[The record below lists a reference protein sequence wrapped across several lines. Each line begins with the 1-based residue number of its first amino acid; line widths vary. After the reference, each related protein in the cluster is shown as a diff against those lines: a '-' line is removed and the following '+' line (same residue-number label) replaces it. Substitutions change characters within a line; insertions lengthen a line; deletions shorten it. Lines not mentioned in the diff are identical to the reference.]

1 MKKHIKKLIS
11 LINEERKAEMEL
23 MISEIKKLSPHR
35 REQLG
40 RAINKVKGKNLGKE
54 LGFNIIQYGRKE
66 IIDTEIS
73 VGDIVLISVGNPLK
87 SDLTGTVTEKG
98 SRYIKVAIENVPK
111 WAVKKHVRIDLYA
124 NDVTFRRMEENLA
137 NLTIKGKDALEY
149 SLHKRQP
156 QEDDKTI
163 LNKTLDFKDKSLN
176 QSQKQAIRKAL
187 ASRNFFL
194 IHGPFGTG
202 KTRTLIE
209 LINQEFILGS
219 KILATAESNAAI
231 DNILERLAKSC
242 PEITMTRLGHPQ
254 RVDKENIQYTLA
266 YKVEKHKL
274 NKKIDEIREKIEKLS
289 KKRDEYTKPTPRY
302 RRGFT
307 DSEIFRLGVQR
318 QGSRGISPATM
329 NSMANWL
336 EKNKD
341 IDKLHN
347 TIKDIENSIIQDI
360 VEKSDVILSTNSSA
374 ALEAIAKTRF
384 DIAIVDEASQA
395 TIPSVLIPIAKAKKF
410 VLAGDHKQLPPTIIS
425 NKAHELEDTLFEE
438 LINKYPD
445 KAALLNTQYRMNQ
458 LLMEFPNS
466 EFYNSKLNSAETVK
480 DIVITD
486 IIEENKLS
494 ETEKVKIEDQLLSDD
509 QPLIFVD
516 TSKIDKHGEK
526 QLKDSKSIINLTEAE
541 TTLEIVDF
549 YQKLGIDDSDIGI
562 ISPYA
567 DQVNLLKDKTNLE
580 VKTVDGFQGREKEI
594 IIISTVRSND
604 KGKIGFL
611 TDLRR
616 LNVALT
622 RAKRKLIIIGN
633 KETLKTNPTYER
645 LIEHAKENKRII
657 TM

>member
-1 MKKHIKKLIS
+1 MKKYIKKLIS

-23 MISEIKKLSPHR
+23 MINEIKKLSPQK
-35 REQLG
+35 REKLG

-54 LGFNIIQYGRKE
+54 LGFNIIQYGRRE

-73 VGDIVLISVGNPLK
+73 VGDIVLISIGNPLK

-98 SRYIKVAIENVPK
+98 SRFIKVAIENVPK
-111 WAVKKHVRIDLYA
+111 WALKKHMRIDLYA
-124 NDVTFRRMEENLA
+124 NDVTFRRMEENLV
-137 NLTIKGKDALEY
+137 NLSIKGKDALEY
-149 SLHKRQP
+149 SLHKRHP
-156 QEDDKTI
+156 QEDNEDI
-163 LNKTLDFKDKSLN
+163 LNKSLTFKDKSLN
-176 QSQKQAIRKAL
+176 ESQKKAIKRAL

-209 LINQEFILGS
+209 LINQEYLLGS

-231 DNILERLAKSC
+231 DNILERLSKSSS
-242 PEITMTRLGHPQ
+242 EINLTRLGHPQ
-254 RVDKENIQYTLA
+254 RVDKENIKYTLA
-266 YKVEKHKL
+266 YKVENHPL
-274 NKKIDEIREKIEKLS
+274 NEKIEELREKIEKLS

-302 RRGFT
+302 RRGYS

-318 QGSRGISPATM
+318 QGGRGISPSTM
-329 NSMANWL
+329 NSMANWI

-341 IDKLHN
+341 VDELHDA
-347 TIKDIENSIIQDI
+347 IKDLENNIIHDI
-360 VEKSDVILSTNSSA
+360 VDKSDVILSTNSSA
-374 ALEAIAKTRF
+374 ALEAIEKTKF
-384 DIAIVDEASQA
+384 NIAIVDEASQA
-395 TIPSVLIPIAKAKKF
+395 TIPSVLIPIAKAQKF

-425 NKAHELEDTLFEE
+425 SKAHELEDTLFEE

-445 KAALLNTQYRMNQ
+445 KSALLNTQYRMNQ

-466 EFYNSKLNSAETVK
+466 EFYNSKLDSAETVK

-494 ETEKVKIEDQLLSDD
+494 ENEKVKIEDQLLSDK

-516 TSKIDKHGEK
+516 TSKIDKNGEK
-526 QLKDSKSIINLTEAE
+526 KLKDSKSIINLAEAE

-549 YQKLGIDDSDIGI
+549 YQKLGIDDKDIGI

-567 DQVNLLKDKTNLE
+567 DQVSLLKNKTDIE

-611 TDLRR
+611 SDLRR

-645 LIEHAKENKRII
+645 LIEYANENKRIV

>member
-1 MKKHIKKLIS
+1 MKKYIKKLIS

-23 MISEIKKLSPHR
+23 MINEIKKLSPQK
-35 REQLG
+35 REKLG

-54 LGFNIIQYGRKE
+54 LGFNIIQYGRRE

-73 VGDIVLISVGNPLK
+73 VGDIVLISIGNPLK

-98 SRYIKVAIENVPK
+98 SRFIKVAIENVPK
-111 WAVKKHVRIDLYA
+111 WALKKHVRIDLYA
-124 NDVTFRRMEENLA
+124 NDVTFRRMEENLV
-137 NLTIKGKDALEY
+137 NLSIKGKDALEY
-149 SLHKRQP
+149 SLHKRHP
-156 QEDDKTI
+156 QEDNEDI
-163 LNKTLDFKDKSLN
+163 LNKSLTFKDKSLN
-176 QSQKQAIRKAL
+176 ESQKKAIKRAL

-209 LINQEFILGS
+209 LINQEYLLGS

-231 DNILERLAKSC
+231 DNILERLSKSSS
-242 PEITMTRLGHPQ
+242 EINLTRLGHPQ
-254 RVDKENIQYTLA
+254 RVDKENIKYTLA
-266 YKVEKHKL
+266 YKVENHPL
-274 NKKIDEIREKIEKLS
+274 NEKIEELREKIEKLS

-302 RRGFT
+302 RRGYS

-318 QGSRGISPATM
+318 QGGRGISPSTM
-329 NSMANWL
+329 NSMANWI

-341 IDKLHN
+341 VDELHDA
-347 TIKDIENSIIQDI
+347 IKDLENNIIYDI
-360 VEKSDVILSTNSSA
+360 VDKSDVILSTNSSA
-374 ALEAIAKTRF
+374 ALEAIEKTKF
-384 DIAIVDEASQA
+384 NIAIVDEASQA
-395 TIPSVLIPIAKAKKF
+395 TIPSVLIPIAKAQKF

-425 NKAHELEDTLFEE
+425 SKAHELEDTLFEE

-445 KAALLNTQYRMNQ
+445 KSALLNTQYRMNQ

-466 EFYNSKLNSAETVK
+466 EFYNSKLDSAETVK

-494 ETEKVKIEDQLLSDD
+494 ETEKVKIEDQLLSDK

-516 TSKIDKHGEK
+516 TSKIDKNGEK
-526 QLKDSKSIINLTEAE
+526 KLKDSKSIINLAEAE

-549 YQKLGIDDSDIGI
+549 YQKLGIDDKDIGI

-567 DQVNLLKDKTNLE
+567 DQVSLLKNKTDIE

-611 TDLRR
+611 SDLRR

-645 LIEHAKENKRII
+645 LIEYANENKRIV

>member
-1 MKKHIKKLIS
+1 MKKYIKKLIS

-23 MISEIKKLSPHR
+23 MINEIKKLSPQK
-35 REQLG
+35 REKLG

-54 LGFNIIQYGRKE
+54 LGFNIIQYGRRE
-66 IIDTEIS
+66 LIDTEIS
-73 VGDIVLISVGNPLK
+73 VGDIVLISIGNPLK

-98 SRYIKVAIENVPK
+98 SRFIKVAIENVPK
-111 WAVKKHVRIDLYA
+111 WALKKHVRIDLYA
-124 NDVTFRRMEENLA
+124 NDVTFRRMEENLV
-137 NLTIKGKDALEY
+137 NLSIKGKDALEY
-149 SLHKRQP
+149 SLHKRHP
-156 QEDDKTI
+156 QEDDEDI
-163 LNKTLDFKDKSLN
+163 LNKSLTFKDKSLN
-176 QSQKQAIRKAL
+176 ESQKKAIKRAL

-209 LINQEFILGS
+209 LINQEYLLGS

-231 DNILERLAKSC
+231 DNILERLSKSSS
-242 PEITMTRLGHPQ
+242 EINLTRLGHPQ
-254 RVDKENIQYTLA
+254 RVDKENIKYTLA
-266 YKVEKHKL
+266 YKVENHPL
-274 NKKIDEIREKIEKLS
+274 NEKIEELREKIEKLS

-302 RRGFT
+302 RRGYS

-318 QGSRGISPATM
+318 QGGRGISPSTM
-329 NSMANWL
+329 NSMANWI

-341 IDKLHN
+341 VDELHN
-347 TIKDIENSIIQDI
+347 TIKDLENNIIHDI
-360 VEKSDVILSTNSSA
+360 VDKSDVILSTNSSA
-374 ALEAIAKTRF
+374 ALEAIEKTKF
-384 DIAIVDEASQA
+384 NIAIVDEASQA
-395 TIPSVLIPIAKAKKF
+395 TIPSVLIPIAKAQKF

-425 NKAHELEDTLFEE
+425 SKAHELEDTLFEE

-445 KAALLNTQYRMNQ
+445 KSALLNTQYRMNQ

-466 EFYNSKLNSAETVK
+466 EFYNSKLDSAETVK

-494 ETEKVKIEDQLLSDD
+494 ETEKFKIEDQLLSDK

-516 TSKIDKHGEK
+516 TSEIDKNGEK
-526 QLKDSKSIINLTEAE
+526 KLKDSKSIINLAEAE

-549 YQKLGIDDSDIGI
+549 YQKLGIDDKDIGI

-567 DQVNLLKDKTNLE
+567 DQVSLLKNKTDIE

-611 TDLRR
+611 SDLRR

-645 LIEHAKENKRII
+645 LIEYANENKRIV

>member
-1 MKKHIKKLIS
+1 MKKYIKKLIS

-23 MISEIKKLSPHR
+23 MINEIKKLSPQK
-35 REQLG
+35 REKLG

-54 LGFNIIQYGRKE
+54 LGFNIIQYGRRE
-66 IIDTEIS
+66 LIDTEIS
-73 VGDIVLISVGNPLK
+73 VGDIVLISIGNPLK

-98 SRYIKVAIENVPK
+98 SRFIKVAIENVPK
-111 WAVKKHVRIDLYA
+111 WALKKHVRIDLYA
-124 NDVTFRRMEENLA
+124 NDVTFRRMEENLV
-137 NLTIKGKDALEY
+137 NLSIKGKDALEY
-149 SLHKRQP
+149 SLHKRHP
-156 QEDDKTI
+156 QEDDEDI
-163 LNKTLDFKDKSLN
+163 LNKSLTFKDKSLN
-176 QSQKQAIRKAL
+176 ESQKKAIKRAL

-209 LINQEFILGS
+209 LINQEYLLGS

-231 DNILERLAKSC
+231 DNILERLSKSSS
-242 PEITMTRLGHPQ
+242 EINLTRLGHPQ
-254 RVDKENIQYTLA
+254 RVDKENIKYTLA
-266 YKVEKHKL
+266 YKVENHPL
-274 NKKIDEIREKIEKLS
+274 NEKIEELREKIEKLS

-302 RRGFT
+302 RRGYS

-318 QGSRGISPATM
+318 QGGRGISPSTM
-329 NSMANWL
+329 NSMANWI

-341 IDKLHN
+341 VDELHN
-347 TIKDIENSIIQDI
+347 TIKDLENNIIHDI
-360 VEKSDVILSTNSSA
+360 VDKSDVILSTNSSA
-374 ALEAIAKTRF
+374 ALEAIEKTKF
-384 DIAIVDEASQA
+384 NIAIVDEASQA
-395 TIPSVLIPIAKAKKF
+395 TIPSVLIPIAKAQKF

-425 NKAHELEDTLFEE
+425 SKAHELEDTLFEE

-445 KAALLNTQYRMNQ
+445 KSALLNTQYRMNQ

-466 EFYNSKLNSAETVK
+466 EFYNSKLDSAETVK

-494 ETEKVKIEDQLLSDD
+494 ETEKVKIEDQLLSDK

-516 TSKIDKHGEK
+516 TSEIDKNGEK
-526 QLKDSKSIINLTEAE
+526 KLKDPKSIINLAEAE

-549 YQKLGIDDSDIGI
+549 YQKLGIDDKDIGI

-567 DQVNLLKDKTNLE
+567 DQVSLIKNKTDIE

-611 TDLRR
+611 SDLRR

-645 LIEHAKENKRII
+645 LIEYANENKRIV

>member
-1 MKKHIKKLIS
+1 MKKYIKKLIS

-23 MISEIKKLSPHR
+23 MINEIKKLSPQK
-35 REQLG
+35 REKLG

-54 LGFNIIQYGRKE
+54 LGFNIIQYGRRE
-66 IIDTEIS
+66 LIDTEIS
-73 VGDIVLISVGNPLK
+73 VGDIVLISIGNPLK

-98 SRYIKVAIENVPK
+98 SRFIKVAIENVPK
-111 WAVKKHVRIDLYA
+111 WALKKHVRIDLYA
-124 NDVTFRRMEENLA
+124 NDVTFRRMEENLV
-137 NLTIKGKDALEY
+137 NLSIKGKDALEY
-149 SLHKRQP
+149 SLHKRHP
-156 QEDDKTI
+156 QEDDEDI
-163 LNKTLDFKDKSLN
+163 LNKSLTFKDKSLN
-176 QSQKQAIRKAL
+176 ESQKKAIKRAL

-209 LINQEFILGS
+209 LINQEYLLGS

-231 DNILERLAKSC
+231 DNILERLSKSSS
-242 PEITMTRLGHPQ
+242 EINLTRLGHPQ
-254 RVDKENIQYTLA
+254 RVDKENIKYTLA
-266 YKVEKHKL
+266 YKVENHPL
-274 NKKIDEIREKIEKLS
+274 NEKIEELREKIEKLS

-302 RRGFT
+302 RRGYS

-318 QGSRGISPATM
+318 QGGRGISPSTM
-329 NSMANWL
+329 NSMANWI

-341 IDKLHN
+341 VDELHN
-347 TIKDIENSIIQDI
+347 AIKDLENNTIHDI
-360 VEKSDVILSTNSSA
+360 VDKSDVILSTNSSA
-374 ALEAIAKTRF
+374 ALEAIEKTKF
-384 DIAIVDEASQA
+384 NIAIVDEASQA
-395 TIPSVLIPIAKAKKF
+395 TIPSVLIPIAKAQKF

-425 NKAHELEDTLFEE
+425 SKALELEDTLFEE

-445 KAALLNTQYRMNQ
+445 KSALLNTQYRMNQ

-466 EFYNSKLNSAETVK
+466 EFYNSKLDSAETVK

-494 ETEKVKIEDQLLSDD
+494 ETEKVKIEDQLLSDK

-516 TSKIDKHGEK
+516 TSEIDKNGEK
-526 QLKDSKSIINLTEAE
+526 KLKDSKSIINLAEAE

-549 YQKLGIDDSDIGI
+549 YQKLGIDDKDIGI

-567 DQVNLLKDKTNLE
+567 DQVSLIKNKTDIE

-611 TDLRR
+611 SDLRR

-645 LIEHAKENKRII
+645 LIEYANENKRIV

>member
-1 MKKHIKKLIS
+1 MKKYIKKLIS

-23 MISEIKKLSPHR
+23 MINEIKKLSPQK
-35 REQLG
+35 REKLG

-54 LGFNIIQYGRKE
+54 LGFNIIQYGRRE

-73 VGDIVLISVGNPLK
+73 VGDIVLISIGNPLK

-98 SRYIKVAIENVPK
+98 SRFIKVAIENVPK
-111 WAVKKHVRIDLYA
+111 WALKKHVRIDLYA
-124 NDVTFRRMEENLA
+124 NDVTFRRMEENLV
-137 NLTIKGKDALEY
+137 NLSIKGKDALEY
-149 SLHKRQP
+149 SLHKRHP
-156 QEDDKTI
+156 QEDDEDI
-163 LNKTLDFKDKSLN
+163 LNKSLTFKDKSLN
-176 QSQKQAIRKAL
+176 ESQKKAIKRAL

-209 LINQEFILGS
+209 LINQEYLLGS

-231 DNILERLAKSC
+231 DNILERLSKSSS
-242 PEITMTRLGHPQ
+242 EINLTRLGHPQ
-254 RVDKENIQYTLA
+254 RVDKENIKYTLA
-266 YKVEKHKL
+266 YKVENHPL
-274 NKKIDEIREKIEKLS
+274 NEKIEELREKIEKLS

-302 RRGFT
+302 RRGYS

-318 QGSRGISPATM
+318 QGGRGISPSTM
-329 NSMANWL
+329 NSMANWI

-341 IDKLHN
+341 VDELHDA
-347 TIKDIENSIIQDI
+347 IKDLENNIIYDI
-360 VEKSDVILSTNSSA
+360 VDKSDVILSTNSSA
-374 ALEAIAKTRF
+374 ALEAIEKTKF
-384 DIAIVDEASQA
+384 NIAIVDEASQA
-395 TIPSVLIPIAKAKKF
+395 TIPSVLIPIAKAQKF

-425 NKAHELEDTLFEE
+425 SKAHELEDTLFEE

-445 KAALLNTQYRMNQ
+445 KSALLNTQYRMNQ

-466 EFYNSKLNSAETVK
+466 EFYNSKLDSAETVK

-494 ETEKVKIEDQLLSDD
+494 ETEKVKIEDQLLSDK

-516 TSKIDKHGEK
+516 TSKIDKNGEK
-526 QLKDSKSIINLTEAE
+526 KLKDSKSIINLAEAE

-549 YQKLGIDDSDIGI
+549 YQKLGIDDKDIGI

-567 DQVNLLKDKTNLE
+567 DQVSLLKNKTDIE

-611 TDLRR
+611 SDLRR

-645 LIEHAKENKRII
+645 LIEYANENKRIV

>member
-1 MKKHIKKLIS
+1 MKKYIKKLIS
-11 LINEERKAEMEL
+11 LINEERKAEMEQ
-23 MISEIKKLSPHR
+23 MINEIKKLSPQK
-35 REQLG
+35 REKLG

-54 LGFNIIQYGRKE
+54 LGFNIIQYGRRE
-66 IIDTEIS
+66 LIDTEIS
-73 VGDIVLISVGNPLK
+73 VGDIVLISIGNPLK

-98 SRYIKVAIENVPK
+98 SRFIKVAIENVPK
-111 WAVKKHVRIDLYA
+111 WALKKHVRIDLYA
-124 NDVTFRRMEENLA
+124 NDVTFRRMEENLV
-137 NLTIKGKDALEY
+137 NLSIKGKDALEY
-149 SLHKRQP
+149 SLHKRHP
-156 QEDDKTI
+156 QEDDEDI
-163 LNKTLDFKDKSLN
+163 LNKSLTFKDKSLN
-176 QSQKQAIRKAL
+176 ESQKKAIKRAL

-194 IHGPFGTG
+194 IHGPFGPG

-209 LINQEFILGS
+209 LINQEYLLGS

-231 DNILERLAKSC
+231 DNILERLSKSSS
-242 PEITMTRLGHPQ
+242 EINLTRLGHPQ
-254 RVDKENIQYTLA
+254 RVDKENIKYTLA
-266 YKVEKHKL
+266 YKVENHPL
-274 NKKIDEIREKIEKLS
+274 NEKIEELREKIEKLS

-302 RRGFT
+302 RRGYS

-318 QGSRGISPATM
+318 QGGRGISPSTM
-329 NSMANWL
+329 NSMANWI

-341 IDKLHN
+341 VDELHN
-347 TIKDIENSIIQDI
+347 TIKDLENNIIHDI
-360 VEKSDVILSTNSSA
+360 VDKSDVILSTNSSA
-374 ALEAIAKTRF
+374 ALEAIEKTKF
-384 DIAIVDEASQA
+384 NIAIVDEASQA
-395 TIPSVLIPIAKAKKF
+395 TIPSVLIPIAKAQKF

-425 NKAHELEDTLFEE
+425 SKAHELEDTLFEE

-445 KAALLNTQYRMNQ
+445 KSALLNTQYRMNQ

-466 EFYNSKLNSAETVK
+466 EFYNSKLDSAETVK

-494 ETEKVKIEDQLLSDD
+494 ETEKFKIEDQLLSDK

-516 TSKIDKHGEK
+516 TSEIDKNGEK
-526 QLKDSKSIINLTEAE
+526 KLKDSKSIINLAEAE

-549 YQKLGIDDSDIGI
+549 YQKLGIDDKDIGI

-567 DQVNLLKDKTNLE
+567 DQVSLLKNKTDIE

-611 TDLRR
+611 SDLRR

-645 LIEHAKENKRII
+645 LIEYANENKRIV